1 MTRIADFLLVLMTP
15 KSALVSLVCVLLLTI
30 SGAKAEET
38 PAIPATGSDQ
48 GEIQKFCSN
57 IVDAARDQRY
67 LMQKQDLER
76 LQADVDARIKM
87 LEDRRTEYEEWL
99 KRRNAFLESADAG
112 LLEIYQSMK
121 PDIAGPQLEL
131 VNVNV
136 AAALLMKLPPKNSS
150 KILSKMAPDKAAALT
165 GIIASITA
173 IPKVKDQP

>member
-1 MTRIADFLLVLMTP
+1 MIRLTYCPAMHMTP
-15 KSALVSLVCVLLLTI
+15 RSVLVALACLLLLI
-30 SGAKAEET
+30 IPGARAEET
-38 PAIPATGSDQ
+38 PAIPAAGSDQ
-48 GEIQKFCSN
+48 SEIQRFCSN

-67 LMQKQDLER
+67 LLQKQDLEK

-87 LEDRRTEYEEWL
+87 LEDRKKEYEDWL
-99 KRRNAFLESADAG
+99 KRRNDFLESADAG
-112 LLEIYQSMK
+112 LLEIYQTMK